1 MRKPIKAVWILLGF
15 TCLVIGSVAIVV
27 PLLPTVPFYMV
38 TLVCFA
44 KSSRRLHD
52 WFLSTNLYK
61 KNLESFV
68 ESRAMT
74 MKTKCK
80 ILGMVTAV
88 MAIGF
93 LCMKSAPVGRIC
105 LTVVWLFHVV
115 YFLLVMKT
123 LKPYEREQ
131 EE

>member
-1 MRKPIKAVWILLGF
+1 MRNPLKAVWILLGF
-15 TCLVIGSVAIVV
+15 VCLVIGSVAIVV
-27 PLLPTVPFYMV
+27 PLLPTFPFYMA
-38 TLVCFA
+38 TLICFA

-123 LKPYEREQ
+123 LKPSEREQ

>member
-1 MRKPIKAVWILLGF
+1 MRNPLRAVYILLGF
-15 TCLVIGSVAIVV
+15 VCLIIGSVAIAV
-27 PLLPTVPFYMV
+27 PLLPTFPFYMA

-68 ESRAMT
+68 ENRAMT

-123 LKPYEREQ
+123 LKPSEREQ

>member
-1 MRKPIKAVWILLGF
+1 MRNPLKAVWILLGF
-15 TCLVIGSVAIVV
+15 VCLVIGSVAIVV
-27 PLLPTVPFYMV
+27 PLLPTFPFYMA
-38 TLVCFA
+38 TLICFA

-68 ESRAMT
+68 ENRAMT

-123 LKPYEREQ
+123 LKPSEREQ